1 MRKGLSTRT
10 SHFEEVQ
17 PELGMATHKKLIEP
31 ARQSTNGVHI
41 NTLNTQTSVSPLPED
56 VEAAAA
62 RSVARVN
69 AHHEAKT
76 CFDTELM
83 QLQVK

>member
-1 MRKGLSTRT
+1 MAVFRPILNLLNHHQVST
-10 SHFEEVQ
+10 S
-17 PELGMATHKKLIEP
+17 
-31 ARQSTNGVHI
+31 
-41 NTLNTQTSVSPLPED
+41 D
-56 VEAAAA
+56 DDAA

-83 QLQVK
+83 QLQGQRMLKLGGNLNTEAR

>member
-1 MRKGLSTRT
+1 M
-10 SHFEEVQ
+10 
-17 PELGMATHKKLIEP
+17 GMATHKKLIEP
-31 ARQSTNGVHI
+31 ARQNTNGVHI
-41 NTLNTQTSVSPLPED
+41 NTLNTQTSSVSPLPED

-83 QLQVK
+83 QLQVKDVDKSVAIDDG

>member
-1 MRKGLSTRT
+1 
-10 SHFEEVQ
+10 
-17 PELGMATHKKLIEP
+17 MATHKKLIEP
-31 ARQSTNGVHI
+31 ARQNTNGVHV
-41 NTLNTQTSVSPLPED
+41 NTLNTTQTSVSPLPPED

-83 QLQVK
+83 QLQVKKDVDKSVAFDDG

>member
-1 MRKGLSTRT
+1 
-10 SHFEEVQ
+10 
-17 PELGMATHKKLIEP
+17 MATHKKLIEP
-31 ARQSTNGVHI
+31 ARQNTNGVHI
-41 NTLNTQTSVSPLPED
+41 NTLNTTQTSVSPLPED

-83 QLQVK
+83 QLQVKDVDKSVA

>member
-1 MRKGLSTRT
+1 
-10 SHFEEVQ
+10 
-17 PELGMATHKKLIEP
+17 MATPPHKKLIEP
-31 ARQSTNGVHI
+31 ARQSTNGVHV
-41 NTLNTQTSVSPLPED
+41 NTLNTQASVSED
-56 VEAAAA
+56 VEAMAA

-83 QLQVK
+83 QLQVE

>member
-1 MRKGLSTRT
+1 
-10 SHFEEVQ
+10 
-17 PELGMATHKKLIEP
+17 MATHKKLIEP
-31 ARQSTNGVHI
+31 ARQNTNGVHV
-41 NTLNTQTSVSPLPED
+41 NTLNTQTSVSPLPPED

-83 QLQVK
+83 QLQVKKDVDKSVAFDDG

>member
-1 MRKGLSTRT
+1 MFRPILNLLNHHQVST
-10 SHFEEVQ
+10 S
-17 PELGMATHKKLIEP
+17 
-31 ARQSTNGVHI
+31 
-41 NTLNTQTSVSPLPED
+41 D
-56 VEAAAA
+56 DDAA

-83 QLQVK
+83 QLQGRTLLKLAGNLNMDAR

>member
-1 MRKGLSTRT
+1 
-10 SHFEEVQ
+10 
-17 PELGMATHKKLIEP
+17 MATPPHKKLIEP
-31 ARQSTNGVHI
+31 ARQSTNGVHV
-41 NTLNTQTSVSPLPED
+41 NMLNTQVGAAPED
-56 VEAAAA
+56 DEAAAA

-83 QLQVK
+83 QLQVCKSWHSHNLLGTSTILIIK

>member
-1 MRKGLSTRT
+1 MA
-10 SHFEEVQ
+10 Q
-17 PELGMATHKKLIEP
+17 PPPHKKLIEP
-31 ARQSTNGVHI
+31 ARQSTNGVHV
-41 NTLNTQTSVSPLPED
+41 NMLNTQVSSTED
-56 VEAAAA
+56 AEAAAA

-83 QLQVK
+83 QLQVGVVGGKFVLF